1 LKIELQTRRSK
12 EHRAKSDLNNTI
24 FDNIKVFE
32 DVISLRG
39 FDESPGM
46 KLHHVMLARVAAMA
60 TAVEIATNMLDQD
73 SLRVD

>member
-1 LKIELQTRRSK
+1 
-12 EHRAKSDLNNTI
+12 
-24 FDNIKVFE
+24 
-32 DVISLRG
+32 
-39 FDESPGM
+39 M